1 MEDLIREAKGLQIC
15 SRIGNRVDVQHD
27 PYGCSEPSVSVR
39 MCPAPK
45 EQSCSSQNP
54 YGQNLQRSNKTSS
67 GSAGKSSPCTCTPA
81 AGVFAEP
88 GYQCCCLSPSSRSV
102 QAHLIT
108 CEPQHSSAAPCSLCK
123 RQVPVLRHQADVP
136 ATACEAPLSWDAI
149 ETLLLHMCM

>member
-15 SRIGNRVDVQHD
+15 SWIGNRVDVQHD
-27 PYGCSEPSVSVR
+27 PSGCSEPSVSVR

-45 EQSCSSQNP
+45 EQPCSSQNP

-81 AGVFAEP
+81 AGAFADKAGLANLFSSET
-88 GYQCCCLSPSSRSV
+88 GYQRCCLSPSSRSV

-108 CEPQHSSAAPCSLCK
+108 CEPWHSSAAPCSLCK
-123 RQVPVLRHQADVP
+123 RQVP
-136 ATACEAPLSWDAI
+136 ES
-149 ETLLLHMCM
+149 